1 MAKTCSCL
9 ICGDSDDVGVFG
21 DVGAEVG
28 DLRPSSAAAAAAALA
43 SLASLAAASL
53 ASLASLAA
61 ASLAA

>member
-21 DVGAEVG
+21 DVGAEVE
-28 DLRPSSAAAAAAALA
+28 DLRPSSAAAAAALA